1 MPSFDVVS
9 EVNLHE
15 VTNALDQ
22 TNKEVATRFD
32 LKNTGSKCQQEGN
45 VINVVSDSE
54 FNLKQVVQVMM
65 AKLAK
70 RKVNLRSLEQAD
82 PVASGKEVRQAI
94 TLRIG
99 IEADVARK
107 IVKAVKELKNK
118 TQASIAENKVRVS
131 GKKRDQLQA
140 VIAMLKE
147 ADYDL
152 PLQFTN
158 FRD

>member
-9 EVNLHE
+9 EVNMQE

-22 TNKEVATRFD
+22 ANKEITNRFD
-32 LKNTGSKCQQEGN
+32 LKNTGSKIQREDN
-45 VINVVSDSE
+45 VITVISDSD
-54 FNLKQVVQVMM
+54 FNVGQVDQVLMG
-65 AKLAK
+65 KLAK
-70 RKVNLRSLEQAD
+70 RKVNLRSLEKGD
-82 PVASGKEVRQAI
+82 LVTSGKEVRQAI
-94 TLRIG
+94 TIRQG
-99 IEADVARK
+99 IAAPLAKK
-107 IVKAVKELKNK
+107 IVKSIKELKNK
-118 TQASIAENKVRVS
+118 TQASIQEEKVRVS

-140 VIAMLKE
+140 VIAMLRE